1 MRRIVAFVLF
11 CVLVNA
17 LAQGQLKTRTDQ
29 TQQPSED
36 EPAAGAKA
44 NSDPLYV
51 QLRHITLQSEAIPVK
66 DFTLKRDV
74 GTFVFK
80 AGAFHLLVPVNGKVT
95 GAVFTGEATFSLK
108 PPIEVERRY
117 LSTLTKGQPFEEEF
131 SGAVFR
137 FTDGTEEEIKSAAA
151 KDAGPASGDPHGLLS
166 DIQQQLRKK
175 LKENLDVRLLQD
187 VMRDEA
193 GGKFVAFIKG
203 KKYSDKEIFD
213 VDPHGVVTYLPV
225 LALQPQF
232 PFSLAPEEVALT
244 LWDPNHEGIW
254 ASFHYG
260 LEYSAGIANSDEQN
274 QTFAIQH
281 QKLDTTIDKR
291 AYLTGNAQTTVVALE
306 NGLRV
311 IPLRLFP
318 TLRVESVIGED
329 HQQLSFIQE
338 PKFEDADFAVIL
350 PKPLRRGEKY
360 TITTRYKGKDAVS
373 NEGGGN
379 YFPIAR
385 ENWYPSQ
392 GFGQYATYAMT
403 FHIPKGLK
411 IIATGK
417 RLKDTDEGDEN
428 ITEWDSEV
436 PQAVAGFNFGKFKRD
451 ELKLEGRK
459 APDGKQL
466 TDSYLLEA
474 YVNPEAP
481 AYLNALTGPGG
492 GDGGVAG
499 PGGGQGGV
507 TPRGLGVN
515 SSLSEASALGTFS
528 TTDTKKAM
536 AEAQVAVQIYTEYF
550 GEASYKR
557 LAMTQQ
563 PAPNFGQSWP
573 GLVYL
578 PITYFLDSTTRK
590 AFGSSADRLG
600 YFTIVGPHEVAHQWW
615 GHTVGFQSY
624 RDQWIS
630 EGFAEMSASIFIQFI
645 QSQKNLD
652 PYHKFWADERFL
664 LNREDNQ
671 RKKAY
676 ETGPVTL
683 GYRLV
688 NGKSGGS
695 VPRLLIYPKGGYILQ
710 MVRYMLRNE
719 RSNDPDVDFKRM
731 MHEFVKKYA
740 DHVASTEDFK
750 AILEKYMTPE
760 MDLGGNH
767 KMDWFFDEYVYGTD
781 YPKYKF
787 EHSFKTDGNGDMVV
801 HFKLTQ
807 SNVSENF
814 RMLVPLY
821 VETTDGRIIRLGGA
835 RLTGN
840 HSIEQ
845 DFPLKGLQGTPK
857 RLVAAYYDD
866 VLGDF
871 ENK

>member
-1 MRRIVAFVLF
+1 MRRILVFFLL
-11 CVLVNA
+11 CVLVNCF
-17 LAQGQLKTRTDQ
+17 AQGQLKTRPGQ
-29 TQQPSED
+29 PQQQSED

-44 NSDPLYV
+44 NNDPFYV
-51 QLRHITLQSEAIPVK
+51 QLRHIALQSEAIPVK
-66 DFTLKRDV
+66 DFTLKRDA

-80 AGAFHLLVPVNGKVT
+80 TGAFHLLAPVNGKIT
-95 GAVFTGEATFSLK
+95 GAVFTGEATFALK

-137 FTDGTEEEIKSAAA
+137 FTDGTEEEIKNAAA
-151 KDAGPASGDPHGLLS
+151 KDAGPVSGDPQGLLS

-187 VMRDEA
+187 VMSDGP
-193 GGKFVAFIKG
+193 GGKFIAFIKG

-213 VDPHGVVTYLPV
+213 VDPHGVVAYSPV
-225 LALQPQF
+225 VPLEHQAL
-232 PFSLAPEEVALT
+232 FSLVPEEVALM
-244 LWDPNHEGIW
+244 LWDTGHEGIW

-260 LEYSAGIANSDEQN
+260 MEHSTGRANSDEQN

-281 QKLDTTIDKR
+281 QNLDTKIDKR
-291 AYLTGNAQTTVVALE
+291 AYLTGNAQTTIVALQ

-311 IPLRLFP
+311 LPLMLYP
-318 TLRVESVIGED
+318 TLRVESVVGED
-329 HQQLSFIQE
+329 RQQLEFIQE
-338 PKFEDADFAVIL
+338 PKLEDADFAVIL
-350 PKPLRRGEKY
+350 PKPLRQGEKY
-360 TITTRYKGKDAVS
+360 TITTRYKGKEAISD
-373 NEGGGN
+373 EGGGN

-385 ENWYPSQ
+385 EDWYPSQ
-392 GFGQYATYAMT
+392 GFGQYATYQMI
-403 FHIPKGLK
+403 FHIPKGMK
-411 IIATGK
+411 IAATGK
-417 RLKDTDEGDEN
+417 RLREVDEGDEN

-436 PQAVAGFNFGKFKRD
+436 PQSVAGFNFGKFKR
-451 ELKLEGRK
+451 EEFSLAGRK

-466 TDSYLLEA
+466 TESYLLETYA
-474 YVNPEAP
+474 NPEPP
-481 AYLNALTGPGG
+481 AFLNELTGA
-492 GDGGVAG
+492 GGVVPLVG
-499 PGGGQGGV
+499 DITGID
-507 TPRGLGVN
+507 T
-515 SSLSEASALGTFS
+515 SLSEANTVGTMS
-528 TTDTKKAM
+528 TLNMMKKAM
-536 AEAQVAVQIYTEYF
+536 AEAQVAVKIYTEYF

-563 PAPNFGQSWP
+563 TDPGFGQSWP

-578 PITYFLDSTTRK
+578 PITYFLDSTARK
-590 AFGSSADRLG
+590 AFGDSMDRLG
-600 YFTIVGPHEVAHQWW
+600 YFTIVGPHEIAHQWW

-630 EGFAEMSASIFIQFI
+630 EGFAEMSASIFIQLI

-652 PYHKFWADERFL
+652 PYHKFWADQRFL

-688 NGKSGGS
+688 NGKSGSS
-695 VPRLLIYPKGGYILQ
+695 VPALLIYPKGGYILQ

-731 MHEFVKKYA
+731 MREFVKKYA
-740 DHVASTEDFK
+740 NHVASTEDFK
-750 AILEKYMTPE
+750 GVLEKYMTPE

-787 EHSFKTDGNGDMVV
+787 EHSFKTDANGDTVV

-807 SNVSENF
+807 SNVSESF

-821 VETTDGRIIRLGGA
+821 VETTDGRVIRLGGA

-845 DFPLKGLQGTPK
+845 DFPLKGLQGKPK

>member
-1 MRRIVAFVLF
+1 MQRILAFFLLSTF
-11 CVLVNA
+11 FTGWA
-17 LAQGQLKTRTDQ
+17 HGQIKNRPL
-29 TQQPSED
+29 QQSED
-36 EPAAGAKA
+36 EPIAGAKA

-51 QLRHITLQSEAIPVK
+51 QLRAIPVK
-66 DFTLKRDV
+66 DFTLKRDA

-80 AGAFHLLVPVNGKVT
+80 SGAFHLLEPVNGKIT
-95 GAVFTGEATFSLK
+95 GAVFTGDATFALK

-137 FTDGTEEEIKSAAA
+137 FTDGSEEEIKSAAA
-151 KDAGPASGDPHGLLS
+151 KDAPSAGGDPNGLFS

-187 VMRDEA
+187 VMSSEP

-213 VDPHGVVTYLPV
+213 VDPHGVVVYSPV
-225 LALQPQF
+225 VPLQPQS
-232 PFSLAPEEVALT
+232 PFSLAPEEIALS

-254 ASFHYG
+254 AAFHYSM
-260 LEYSAGIANSDEQN
+260 EHAAGKANSAEQN
-274 QTFAIQH
+274 ATFAIEH
-281 QKLDTTIDKR
+281 QKLDTMIDRR
-291 AYLTGNAQTTVVALE
+291 AFLTGNAQTTVVALQ
-306 NGLRV
+306 NGVRVLSLRM
-311 IPLRLFP
+311 FP
-318 TLRVESVIGED
+318 TLRVASVTGED

-338 PKFEDADFAVIL
+338 PKLEDADFAVIL
-350 PKPLRRGEKY
+350 PKELHRGEKY
-360 TITTRYKGKDAVS
+360 TITTKYKGKDAVS
-373 NEGGGN
+373 DEGGGN

-385 ENWYPSQ
+385 DDWYPSQ
-392 GFGQYATYAMT
+392 EFGQYATYQMI
-403 FHIPKGLK
+403 FHIPKGMK
-411 IIATGK
+411 IAATGK
-417 RLKDTDEGDEN
+417 RLKDIDEGNEN

-436 PQAVAGFNFGKFKRD
+436 PQAVAGFNFGKFKR
-451 ELKLEGRK
+451 EEFTLEGRK
-459 APDGKQL
+459 SPDGK
-466 TDSYLLEA
+466 TVSESYLLETFA
-474 YVNPEAP
+474 NPQPP
-481 AYLNALTGPGG
+481 AYLNGLTGAGG
-492 GDGGVAG
+492 GEPLEIGDPAD
-499 PGGGQGGV
+499 
-507 TPRGLGVN
+507 RGF
-515 SSLSEASALGTFS
+515 SEASALGTMS
-528 TTDTKKAM
+528 TLDMMKKAM
-536 AEAQVAVQIYTEYF
+536 AEAQVAVRLYTEYF
-550 GEASYKR
+550 GEAPYKR

-563 PAPNFGQSWP
+563 TDPGFGQAWP

-578 PITYFLDSTTRK
+578 PITYFLDATARR
-590 AFGSSADRLG
+590 AFGANMDRLG
-600 YFTIVGPHEVAHQWW
+600 YFTVVGPHEIAHQWW
-615 GHTVGFQSY
+615 GHAVGFNSY

-652 PYHKFWADERFL
+652 PYHKFWADERWL

-683 GYRLV
+683 GYRLI
-688 NGKSGGS
+688 NGKSGDS

-719 RSNDPDVDFKRM
+719 RSNDPDVNFKQM
-731 MHEFVKKYA
+731 MHEFVKTYTNKI
-740 DHVASTEDFK
+740 ASTEDFK
-750 AILEKYMTPE
+750 AVLEKHMTPE

-787 EHSFKTDGNGDMVV
+787 EHAFKTNSDGDTVV

-814 RMLVPLY
+814 RMLIPLY
-821 VETTDGRIIRLGGA
+821 MEMGDGRVIRLGGA
-835 RLTGN
+835 RLVGN
-840 HSIEQ
+840 RTIEQ
-845 DFPLKGLQGTPK
+845 DFPLKGLKDRPK
-857 RLVAAYYDD
+857 RVVAAYYDD